1 MEKLYK
7 YVGTVSSFSYRK
19 VSPESLASVDLVL
32 YDMSNDDKAPIR
44 IEATAG
50 QAVYFNQI
58 FKNGKTQYVVKAL
71 SGQHIKGRD
80 GQRHASRSFTE
91 LHQAEAFLARNG
103 YKSSS
108 R

>member
-1 MEKLYK
+1 MFGRFASGHYGAC
-7 YVGTVSSFSYRK
+7 VVS
-19 VSPESLASVDLVL
+19 
-32 YDMSNDDKAPIR
+32 
-44 IEATAG
+44 

>member
-1 MEKLYK
+1 MKM
-7 YVGTVSSFSYRK
+7 FN
-19 VSPESLASVDLVL
+19 A
-32 YDMSNDDKAPIR
+32 
-44 IEATAG
+44 AG

-58 FKNGKTQYVVKAL
+58 SKNGKTQYVVKAL
-71 SGQHIKGRD
+71 SEQHIKGRD

>member
-1 MEKLYK
+1 MKM
-7 YVGTVSSFSYRK
+7 FN
-19 VSPESLASVDLVL
+19 A
-32 YDMSNDDKAPIR
+32 
-44 IEATAG
+44 AG

-108 R
+108 HNCSSHHQHSVSDGGRLLP

>member
-1 MEKLYK
+1 M
-7 YVGTVSSFSYRK
+7 TVFQELTKGMKFSEPSEDIK
-19 VSPESLASVDLVL
+19 QNKE
-32 YDMSNDDKAPIR
+32 APFMKMFN
-44 IEATAG
+44 AAG
-50 QAVYFNQI
+50 HAVYFNQI

>member
-1 MEKLYK
+1 MKM
-7 YVGTVSSFSYRK
+7 FN
-19 VSPESLASVDLVL
+19 A
-32 YDMSNDDKAPIR
+32 
-44 IEATAG
+44 AG
-50 QAVYFNQI
+50 QAVYFHQMFN
-58 FKNGKTQYVVKAL
+58 NGKTQYVVKAL

>member
-1 MEKLYK
+1 MKFSEPSEDIKKNMVKVLEKN
-7 YVGTVSSFSYRK
+7 FNC
-19 VSPESLASVDLVL
+19 PPW
-32 YDMSNDDKAPIR
+32 NDRHDDGCKEAPFMKMFN
-44 IEATAG
+44 AAG